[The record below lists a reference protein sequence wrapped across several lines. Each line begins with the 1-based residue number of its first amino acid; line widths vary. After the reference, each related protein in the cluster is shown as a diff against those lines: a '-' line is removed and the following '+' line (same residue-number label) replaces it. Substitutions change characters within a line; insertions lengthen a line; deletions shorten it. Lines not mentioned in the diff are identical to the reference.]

1 MRLSVCKGKVGD
13 CREAIQAED
22 LATEVH
28 MLKME
33 LSLLN
38 QEYQAALIT
47 IQKLEQQ
54 LSARSK
60 SRLLF
65 MGLKKIR

>member
-28 MLKME
+28 MLKMK

-54 LSARSK
+54 LATRSK
-60 SRLLF
+60 SRF
-65 MGLKKIR
+65 FWG